1 MRNNLN
7 NNYKFTQINNN
18 LCSEETIVWDSEK
31 KEWIIKINNN
41 IFDIKENNNESD
53 DIQKHDNKSMHILDS
68 LISIKLNTE
77 KGIIYAQK
85 KTSDDLFTYNI
96 KEKSSNTPN
105 DIADLN
111 FCFDVDTKSL
121 YCRNMCSSTVTLLL
135 KDVINVN
142 INSEI
147 QVLGGNTLY
156 RQLKNKEVLNGVT
169 TKNNSVW
176 AIKVENEGEIIIN
189 IQSCRDTLMNISEII

>member
-68 LISIKLNTE
+68 LISINYPNTFFYLFVKLCTHSLNSMSLLTH
-77 KGIIYAQK
+77 QK
-85 KTSDDLFTYNI
+85 I
-96 KEKSSNTPN
+96 
-105 DIADLN
+105 
-111 FCFDVDTKSL
+111 
-121 YCRNMCSSTVTLLL
+121 LLR
-135 KDVINVN
+135 
-142 INSEI
+142 E
-147 QVLGGNTLY
+147 QFFF
-156 RQLKNKEVLNGVT
+156 
-169 TKNNSVW
+169 
-176 AIKVENEGEIIIN
+176 
-189 IQSCRDTLMNISEII
+189 QSRHRH